1 MRAKTDSTLEIVDA
15 PAQPGEFVSI
25 FVPDDHP
32 LLQLKA
38 ALDWKAIQEVM
49 VKRWREAGKNV
60 DGGRGQQWPV
70 GLYVPLVVLT
80 FVKAYHSRQSEEYV
94 GESVLARRFCGL
106 SQRRELHIRD
116 HASIA
121 RAIQALGSEG
131 IAEVNQLVLGKARE
145 LGLTSGEILS
155 SDTTVQ
161 EPKIGYPHEPGILK
175 GLAERCERA
184 LKKLKRRG
192 MKSASE
198 GIETAREIYRKVKHH
213 HLFAKTTEERREI
226 LRQIVEQAEKLM
238 KQSEEVISQVGERA
252 TGVKQSARAK
262 LKEMSEVARQ
272 LLPQIKYW
280 MEKGQV
286 AANKIIHVG
295 LKEARAMVSDK
306 AGRKVRFG
314 FKWLIHRFKG
324 GYLAGR
330 MVKPQASEYQMPIES
345 LKDYCEI
352 FGAEARPKIQIYD
365 RGGRSAKTLEK
376 LKQAGVKKLGLPPR
390 GQEEWLVGEKDQK
403 LVKSERGRTEG
414 SIGRLKSRKY
424 GFSGRQE
431 RSVKTQ
437 TAAGQTAIV
446 SANLNTL
453 MRDLVGQAK
462 AASEARC

>member
-1 MRAKTDSTLEIVDA
+1 MRAKNDSTLEVVDA
-15 PAQPGEFVSI
+15 PAKRGELVSI

-32 LLQLKA
+32 LLQLKR

-49 VKRWREAGKNV
+49 VKHWRAAGKNV
-60 DGGRGQQWPV
+60 ERGRGQEWPV

-80 FVKAYHSRQSEEYV
+80 LVKAYHSRQSEEYV
-94 GESVLARRFCGL
+94 EESVVARRFCGL
-106 SQRRELHIRD
+106 SEQRELHIRD

-121 RAIQALGSEG
+121 RAIQALGEEG
-131 IAEVNQLVLGKARE
+131 VAEVNRLVINKARE
-145 LGLTSGEILS
+145 LGFTSTEILS

-184 LKKLKRRG
+184 LKKLKKRG
-192 MKSASE
+192 VKLAGE
-198 GIETAREIYRKVKHH
+198 GIETIKEIYRKVRHH

-226 LRQIVEQAEKLM
+226 LRQIVEGTERLM
-238 KQSEEVISQVGERA
+238 GQSAQIIEQVGESAR
-252 TGVKQSARAK
+252 GVKQSARAK
-262 LKEMSEVARQ
+262 LTEMSEVAKQ

-280 MEKGQV
+280 MEQGKV
-286 AANKIIHVG
+286 AVNKIIHAG
-295 LKEARAMVSDK
+295 LKEARAIVSDK
-306 AGRKVRFG
+306 AGRRVRFG

-330 MVKPQASEYQMPIES
+330 QVKPQASEYEMPIES
-345 LKDYCEI
+345 LKDYREL

-365 RGGRSAKTLEK
+365 RGGRSVKTIEK
-376 LKQAGVKKLGLPPR
+376 LKQAGIKKLGLPPR
-390 GQEEWLVGEKDQK
+390 GQEAWLVGEKDQK
-403 LVKSERGRTEG
+403 IVKSERGKTEG

-424 GFSGRQE
+424 SFSGRQE
-431 RSVKTQ
+431 RSVETQ
-437 TAAGQTAIV
+437 TAVGQRAIV

-462 AASEARC
+462 AAGEARC